1 MSKNNFSLNIYT
13 MALFRAYNIISPLG
27 YGPIN
32 APNPTIAIK
41 KLVKPYP
48 HGQFNNI
55 SFSDGNLTHN
65 ANIQYYMNGSQP
77 KFRAMIAPYPIFPP
91 PILPPTNSY
100 PNITPIAETAS
111 AGAIANALTCTVK
124 IDLNGDYTL
133 ENCVWK
139 NDDFKIGMKWTV
151 SGTSLGGNTPID
163 DLTIEMIKD
172 VDNTAGGG
180 VASAT
185 DYKVN
190 GKRTIRSP
198 TMRIATGIPMG
209 IPMVQP
215 LQQMYHHSGRSHMD
229 YRIR

>member
-1 MSKNNFSLNIYT
+1 

-100 PNITPIAETAS
+100 LNIKPTADNS
-111 AGAIANALTCTVK
+111 TAAIADGLTCTVK
-124 IDLNGDYTL
+124 IDSDGNYTL
-133 ENCVWK
+133 ENLKWE
-139 NDDFKIGMKWTV
+139 NEHFKIGMKWTV
-151 SGTSLGGNTPID
+151 SGTSLGGNTPTD
-163 DLTIEMIKD
+163 DLTIEMLKEF
-172 VDNTAGGG
+172 DNSAGTG
-180 VASAT
+180 VATLA

>member
-1 MSKNNFSLNIYT
+1 

-100 PNITPIAETAS
+100 PNIKPTADTTRTPN
-111 AGAIANALTCTVK
+111 AIVDGLTCTVK
-124 IDLNGDYTL
+124 IDSNGNYTL

-139 NDDFKIGMKWTV
+139 NDKFLVGMKWTV
-151 SGTSLGGNTPID
+151 PGTSLGGNTPTD
-163 DLTIEMIKD
+163 DLTIEMTKEF
-172 VDNTAGGG
+172 DNSGGGG
-180 VASAT
+180 VAAS
-185 DYKVN
+185 DNYEVR

-215 LQQMYHHSGRSHMD
+215 LQQMYHHSGRSHMN